1 MKLKLA
7 YILNILGAITPF
19 ALQAMFPPRIPD
31 RSVPGWQYTMFNVS
45 QTANASDIKKAAGN
59 LLKLYHP
66 DKIPSA
72 IKGAAN
78 IAAWNKA
85 ALAWSNLALE
95 TRSALL
101 DPAQRTIIDNAILAA
116 SGKPSIPATAPAAGQ
131 QSSQDDLTNIAIQ
144 LGDNLSSKDPI
155 GFATNLN
162 TLLSTE
168 GGRDF
173 AVALMTDNSFL
184 DYNNVKAQLGLTSAT
199 LVANTVFG
207 TSKSGK
213 SGDPISSYLYQQ
225 GKLTSSLIVETAAQL
240 NAHLTAGDLAS
251 AQADI
256 TAFTSAG
263 GDITDLQILFAT
275 GGPLDYVTLFADFP
289 AAATN
294 NQVQALAEFTNT
306 IIGDTEFDPDGETAQ
321 AYAAAAVAD
330 PITSAIYQNLDLKTA
345 RIVGPKLNAALES
358 GDLVTAINIVKLY
371 NESYPDDN
379 LSFLIVG
386 PEAPLNITNI
396 QDKYPNGLIVT
407 TAPGHDSTTIG
418 NNLTALATAIAGA
431 NVDQDIDPALYSEA
445 IVGVQT
451 GSIQITGGQTINSK
465 VIDAASILT
474 FFTEGFQAPRGTVP
488 AASTS
493 NLIAENPSA
502 FRQAYSAAI
511 WTVNDML
518 ENGILVDPDGK
529 PITAESVAEDPTAFQ
544 DQIAR
549 LCDIFLEGAGYVMAD
564 SPPSTFAALQAA
576 AKAAGYQP
584 APTGDVKI
592 PAGTQPYLSTETIPN
607 AEVLAAT
614 QDAAALLIGI
624 DSYPEDP
631 EEQAAVE
638 EQMELAMYG
647 TEAEAGWYNEIEPID
662 A

>member
-19 ALQAMFPPRIPD
+19 ALQAMFPPPLPD
-31 RSVPGWQYTMFNVS
+31 QSVPGWQYTMFNVS

-321 AYAAAAVAD
+321 AYAAAAVTD
-330 PITSAIYQNLDLKTA
+330 PITSAIYKQYGHKVALE
-345 RIVGPKLNAALES
+345 IGPKLNADILASNFTQANKDITAFMAIS
-358 GDLVTAINIVKLY
+358 GNEDL
-371 NESYPDDN
+371 D
-379 LSFLIVG
+379 LSFLYDSSN
-386 PEAPLNITNI
+386 PEAPL
-396 QDKYPNGLIVT
+396 
-407 TAPGHDSTTIG
+407 S
-418 NNLTALATAIAGA
+418 GA
-431 NVDQDIDPALYSEA
+431 
-445 IVGVQT
+445 
-451 GSIQITGGQTINSK
+451 
-465 VIDAASILT
+465 
-474 FFTEGFQAPRGTVP
+474 
-488 AASTS
+488 
-493 NLIAENPSA
+493 NLIANYPDAVTPRPDYPPTEISANLTSFAIALGNANPGKYVTGIVADPISSAIFEKLGIVAAQAIGPELNLALVNGDLSSAINIIKANPSSDLSFLLVGPDA
-502 FRQAYSAAI
+502 PLNI
-511 WTVNDML
+511 VNIKI
-518 ENGILVDPDGK
+518 NY
-529 PITAESVAEDPTAFQ
+529 PTA
-544 DQIAR
+544 IT
-549 LCDIFLEGAGYVMAD
+549 
-564 SPPSTFAALQAA
+564 PSTTL
-576 AKAAGYQP
+576 GMD
-584 APTGDVKI
+584 APT
-592 PAGTQPYLSTETIPN
+592 
-607 AEVLAAT
+607 
-614 QDAAALLIGI
+614 
-624 DSYPEDP
+624 
-631 EEQAAVE
+631 
-638 EQMELAMYG
+638 
-647 TEAEAGWYNEIEPID
+647 
-662 A
+662 